1 MIELGIKLDV
11 FIRLDVNLI
20 NYIID
25 NKIRHHFI
33 SYNGINYLT
42 INFEIYYKDPDLKE
56 IINKYKQFYQISV
69 PFFNNSNLI
78 FVPLV
83 YSIKEIFMKDL
94 SEVENSSNIIYY
106 DTSVNEI
113 SVNTSIFKYPI
124 NSISN
129 SDITYINISYFI
141 QERLEKNKEQINY
154 ILKLYSWGLFRHNPR
169 FEREIIHTLSVLY
182 NNSKK

>member
-1 MIELGIKLDV
+1 MELGIKLDV

-56 IINKYKQFYQISV
+56 IINRYKQFYQISV
-69 PFFNNSNLI
+69 PSLNNSNLI
-78 FVPLV
+78 SVPLV
-83 YSIKEIFMKDL
+83 YSIKELFMKDL
-94 SEVENSSNIIYY
+94 SEVEDSSNIIYY

-113 SVNTSIFKYPI
+113 SVNTSNSKYPI
-124 NSISN
+124 DSISN
-129 SDITYINISYFI
+129 SSDFTYIYIFYFI

-154 ILKLYSWGLFRHNPR
+154 ILNLYSWGLFRHNPR
-169 FEREIIHTLSVLY
+169 FEREVIHTLSVLY